1 MLKKEDARITRS
13 KRDLRNALMELL
25 KEESFDKITVTD
37 ICKKA
42 MINKM
47 TFYKYYQDKY
57 TLLDDCIKS
66 VAANIYYACVEGDDA
81 KIVVKNSPVD
91 FFVRLTASSVTECR
105 KNKEVLL
112 SLVYGNNSSIRFIIE
127 SCLNRMMQQLIEKL
141 AVFYE
146 FKYPISVITNFF
158 TGGFSNIVADCLKKS
173 DFDLQKFNAYSRMFF
188 EDLVNSNILLK
199 NPPKPV
205 TVKS

>member
-1 MLKKEDARITRS
+1 MSKKEDARITRS

-25 KEESFDKITVTD
+25 KEQSFDKITVTD

-66 VAANIYYACVEGDDA
+66 VAASIYYACVGGDDA
-81 KIVVKNSPVD
+81 GKTVKNSPVD
-91 FFVRLTASSVTECR
+91 FFVRLASSAVTECR
-105 KNKEVLL
+105 NNKEILL
-112 SLVYGNNSSIRFIIE
+112 SLVYGNNLSLRFIID
-127 SCLNRMMQQLIEKL
+127 SCINKMMQQLIEKL

-146 FKYPISVITNFF
+146 FKYPIAVITNFF
-158 TGGFSNIVADCLKKS
+158 IGGFTNIVAECLKKN
-173 DFDLQKFNAYSRMFF
+173 DFNIQKFNAYTRMFF
-188 EDLVNSNILLK
+188 EDLINSNMLLK
-199 NPPKPV
+199 NPR
-205 TVKS
+205 